1 MNSLEILLMLVF
13 VVTLYMVIVNKLP
26 SELIAGGTALWFTVL
41 WIGFDNMKMWNIPN
55 TTVVVDYCSDTLE
68 NCGIIKPKSEK
79 RKKIE
84 KKVIFDKMTKAV
96 NGGSDTKTQETS
108 GSDNN
113 DSDADSDVDDS
124 GAENNND
131 NIDMDKQI
139 KEKMDKTM
147 KKTKDDSK
155 KETNPKH
162 LVIQQ
167 PKQLK
172 YSEDNYKYNL
182 FDEIGCDGDNMIA
195 HKMKQMSNKNREAM
209 DNFSRTFT
217 KYSNVNYFDQELK
230 DAEASRW
237 WDNQDLE
244 GEF

>member
-26 SELIAGGTALWFTVL
+26 SELIAGGVALWFTVL
-41 WIGFDNMKMWNIPN
+41 WIGFDNMKMWGTPN
-55 TTVVVDYCSDTLE
+55 TDAVVDYCSDTLE
-68 NCGIIKPKSEK
+68 QCGIIKPKSEK
-79 RKKIE
+79 RKQIE
-84 KKVIFDKMTKAV
+84 KKVRFDKTA
-96 NGGSDTKTQETS
+96 NTISGDSDTKTQETS

-113 DSDADSDVDDS
+113 DSDVD
-124 GAENNND
+124 
-131 NIDMDKQI
+131 IDKQI

-147 KKTKDDSK
+147 KKIKDDPK
-155 KETNPKH
+155 KETNQKH
-162 LVIQQ
+162 LVIQH

-182 FDEIGCDGDNMIA
+182 FDEIGCDGDNMLA
-195 HKMKQMSNKNREAM
+195 HKMKHISNKNREAM